1 VDGAGADPEPEAE
14 PVWQA
19 FERQESALAR
29 HVMQF
34 LGSLVFTGIYVLQ
47 TYGLPRPGT
56 PACALVEATEVAL
69 CAFFAADYA
78 DRLAQAGDQWVRVA
92 LAPLQLVELITFF
105 PTLLELVLGGLVRAS
120 ALMGVGTTWAVAL
133 TQTVGYL
140 GVLRVFRLFR
150 VLRLGFILERMRASR
165 SASVRGGA
173 GLLSPVVVESLQLA
187 MTFFVLT
194 FFSAS
199 VIQIVEDISFHKSV
213 WFVWSTLTT
222 VGYGDVLPQTL
233 LGKLASVV
241 MIGAGV
247 VLLPLQAARIAGLFG
262 NYRVAVGLMPPFRK
276 STVLLATRLHDIQ
289 AFKGFFYEFFNS
301 VRKSGPFDQAT
312 PGDTHL
318 LCVCNRPA
326 PEFKMFQEAQENR
339 LTLFEGSFLADAD
352 LERVAASSAES
363 CVIRAS
369 RYCSNPNDED
379 LSVLFQTWAFK
390 SYAKCPLVVQT
401 LTEAGRDKVKP
412 FLEEG
417 DRSVSLERMR
427 HNLTVLGALCPGSL
441 SLLGN
446 LARSMTPLPKEFV
459 DPGTGLQGTFGGRR
473 WFRDYIEGVA
483 FEMYSVPFHSSHF
496 GQRFADLAMA
506 VYQESGSSVVLIGV
520 HSRYDTAVE
529 VNPDL
534 SAVKSDC
541 LAVVL
546 AASEEEAQAALA
558 EPFDVG
564 LLRGLWKSQSC
575 EIGLRAGLADAGKL
589 GGGAAGAHRTAEVVL
604 SGDSPSFEG
613 WVRTLRRCDR
623 SAKVVVVQGPNE
635 ASGGSSLGAAGATS
649 AAGRQLF
656 PLRFVES
663 RSPSEAAL
671 VAETEGLS
679 SASAW
684 VHLSPLT
691 SRSLAPGGPR
701 GGLEALSTGRT
712 QREGGFSNT
721 RLRREALED
730 AEALLVAHNLHSLQL
745 KLERRDSNSRP
756 GGPRAASGSRAGASN
771 ANPSPPH
778 AVVDLSRTESHRF
791 LNPNLA
797 AQGARF
803 NRLVKS
809 GPRFSFASLK
819 SREQSAREIGAAEW
833 QCNPF
838 YANGMVLLPAVLD
851 NVVCQC
857 LYSDV
862 FARFLEALVAT
873 GGRGPSLR
881 QLPVPPQYDGRSY
894 SELFKH
900 CAAHGLV
907 AVGLY
912 RKKTTSE
919 NLAGLGRYSVCC
931 PKPDTIL
938 ASADRVFVLFG
949 QGG

>member
-1 VDGAGADPEPEAE
+1 LEGQGG
-14 PVWQA
+14 QGG
-19 FERQESALAR
+19 FELAR
-29 HVMQF
+29 HVLQF
-34 LGSLVFTGIYVLQ
+34 LGSLVFTAIYVLQ

-56 PACALVEATEVAL
+56 SACALVEATEVAL
-69 CAFFAADYA
+69 CAFFAAEYA
-78 DRLAQAGDQWVRVA
+78 SRLAQARDQWLRVA

-105 PTLLELVLGGLVRAS
+105 PTLLELVLGGFIRAS
-120 ALMGVGTTWAVAL
+120 AMVGIGTTWAIGL
-133 TQTVGYL
+133 TQAVGYL

-165 SASVRGGA
+165 NASVRDGA

-187 MTFFVLT
+187 TTFFVLT

-199 VIQIVEDISFHKSV
+199 VIQIVENISFHKSI

-233 LGKLASVV
+233 LGKLVSVV

-247 VLLPLQAARIAGLFG
+247 VLLPLQAARIVGLFG
-262 NYRVAVGLMPPFRK
+262 NYRISVGLMPPFRK

-301 VRKSGPFDQAT
+301 VRKSGPFDQAA

-369 RYCSNPNDED
+369 RYCSSPHDED

-412 FLEEG
+412 FLEKG

-446 LARSMTPLPKEFV
+446 LVRSMPPLPKELV

-529 VNPDL
+529 VNPDS

-546 AASEEEAQAALA
+546 AASEAEAQAALA
-558 EPFDVG
+558 EPFDNG
-564 LLRGLWKSQSC
+564 LLQSLWKSQSC
-575 EIGLRAGLADAGKL
+575 EIGLRAGLADTGNL
-589 GGGAAGAHRTAEVVL
+589 GGAAGAHRAPEVVL

-623 SAKVVVVQGPNE
+623 GAKVVVVQDPRE
-635 ASGGSSLGAAGATS
+635 VSGRSSLGAAGATS

-656 PLRFVES
+656 PLRIVES

-671 VAETEGLS
+671 VAEREGLS

-691 SRSLAPGGPR
+691 SRSPATSGPR
-701 GGLEALSTGRT
+701 GEVAAAKGN
-712 QREGGFSNT
+712 FSNT

-745 KLERRDSNSRP
+745 KLERSDSKT
-756 GGPRAASGSRAGASN
+756 ASGGREGRPN
-771 ANPSPPH
+771 AYPSPPH

-809 GPRFSFASLK
+809 GPRLSFASLK
-819 SREQSAREIGAAEW
+819 SREQSAREIGVAEW

-881 QLPVPPQYDGRSY
+881 QLPVPPQFDGRSY
-894 SELFKH
+894 SELFKY

-912 RKKTTSE
+912 RKKANNE

-931 PKPDTIL
+931 PKPDTVL
-938 ASADRVFVLFG
+938 TPADRVFVLFG